1 MIIEINKYKIVY
13 IPAILSQLLTAD
25 EGDVCNLWPIMPK
38 WNQVEHASWAN
49 IHKHAMKRLVQAN
62 KKWVTQIDGNIPGE
76 YLSSMGVA

>member
-1 MIIEINKYKIVY
+1 MINKYKIVY
-13 IPAILSQLLTAD
+13 ILAILYKPQLLTAD

-49 IHKHAMKRLVQAN
+49 VHKHSMKGLVQAN

-76 YLSSMGVA
+76 YLSSISMYV